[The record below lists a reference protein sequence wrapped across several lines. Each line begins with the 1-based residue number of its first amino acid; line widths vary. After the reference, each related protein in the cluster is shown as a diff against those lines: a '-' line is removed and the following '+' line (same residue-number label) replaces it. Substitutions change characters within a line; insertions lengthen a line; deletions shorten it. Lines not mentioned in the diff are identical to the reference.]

1 MLVGKIILFIILFSG
16 CTSTEE
22 LQIGMKENEK
32 IINLKVGQIFIL
44 ELPSNPSTGYQWEVF
59 EIDNTLLKPIGKS
72 EFTSSTKSQI
82 VGAPGIEKFKFKAIK
97 KGKTKLTLQYKR
109 PWENKPPSS
118 VFSVFVIIE

>member
-44 ELPSNPSTGYQWEVF
+44 ELPSNPSTSYQWEVF